1 MVEGLAEHQ
10 IESSRGLFKTRLPA
24 AKEDAAARTARLK
37 LYVEAAS
44 LIPENAEALELL
56 REAEELHKDLKWP
69 ERKEAV
75 AQMYEDFL
83 HAAPDTTQAYEVL
96 KRILSA
102 LGREDPATLARC
114 ESIMAATGTPRE
126 QRRLFYREL
135 APTIRSWKLLG
146 YFDPGAGKRNLEKEM
161 RPERFPV
168 RLNASYADAD
178 GAATTWRDAECSWH
192 SLDLWDH
199 LPTGRRGYP
208 VAYAYTRV
216 ESPRTQKACLAI
228 GVSHGCV
235 VWVNGERAGPA
246 VWRGFRR
253 DGHYV
258 PIQLREGL
266 NDLLVKVIHSSARG
280 QLSCRI
286 ADQNGR
292 PLDGIVLSLP
302 VNVVSVIGSADPDR
316 VSVMFSEPVD
326 RASAEALP
334 NYAVSG
340 DVTVTG
346 ASLGADWRTLT
357 LSTSPLVRT
366 GEYTLTVGG
375 VTSAE
380 SPLRGVERGSKR
392 QFVILGSGGGL
403 TGRYYNELEFKK
415 LAVTR
420 TDPVVNFAWGEGAPA
435 GVEPGDLSV
444 VWTGFVEPL
453 FSEEYTFHT
462 LSDDGVRLWVGG
474 RKLVDNWTN
483 HGVVENS
490 GKIRLEAFK
499 RYEIR
504 IEYFQG
510 WGDSCIKLL
519 WSSRS
524 QNREIVP
531 RTQLYPET
539 PEEGG
544 PAGVPTDGGTQ
555 PAGLGPYP
563 GNAPAGTGAREAWL
577 RILARIQLTGSPRG
591 SYRFEVQFT
600 RIRGDCMAVMF
611 PVHDTSGLLV
621 VSGWEG
627 KVSGLAFID
636 GKDANANGTTR
647 NGKLSNGEKHTLL
660 LEVRAQRNARARVA
674 VSLDGEA
681 YLTWRGRTSSLKP
694 NRAWGLRQAGSLGIG
709 AYNATIVFHSCRLQA
724 LGDAGAR

>member
-1 MVEGLAEHQ
+1 M
-10 IESSRGLFKTRLPA
+10 
-24 AKEDAAARTARLK
+24 
-37 LYVEAAS
+37 
-44 LIPENAEALELL
+44 
-56 REAEELHKDLKWP
+56 
-69 ERKEAV
+69 
-75 AQMYEDFL
+75 
-83 HAAPDTTQAYEVL
+83 
-96 KRILSA
+96 
-102 LGREDPATLARC
+102 
-114 ESIMAATGTPRE
+114 
-126 QRRLFYREL
+126 
-135 APTIRSWKLLG
+135 
-146 YFDPGAGKRNLEKEM
+146 
-161 RPERFPV
+161 
-168 RLNASYADAD
+168 
-178 GAATTWRDAECSWH
+178 
-192 SLDLWDH
+192 
-199 LPTGRRGYP
+199 
-208 VAYAYTRV
+208 
-216 ESPRTQKACLAI
+216 I

-235 VWVNGERAGPA
+235 VWVNGKRAGPA

-258 PIQLREGL
+258 PIQLKKGL

-302 VNVVSVIGSADPDR
+302 VNVVSAIGSSDPDR
-316 VSVMFSEPVD
+316 VRVMFSEPVD
-326 RASAEALP
+326 RASAETVS

-346 ASLGADWRTLT
+346 ASLGADWRTVT

-392 QFVILGSGGGL
+392 EFVVLGSGGGL

-420 TDPVVNFAWGEGAPA
+420 IDPVVNFAWGEGAPE

-490 GKIRLEAFK
+490 GKIRLEAFRK
-499 RYEIR
+499 YEIR

-531 RTQLYPET
+531 QTQLYPKT
-539 PEEGG
+539 PEDGG

-563 GNAPAGTGAREAWL
+563 GRVPAGTGAREAWL
-577 RILARIQLTGSPRG
+577 RVLALKDAAPLPAERGGAVDLLGPVVAARDALRGKWRRVGGQVISSEEPYARIQLMGSPRG

-600 RIRGDCMAVMF
+600 RVRGDCMAVMF

-636 GKDANANGTTR
+636 GKDANANKTTR
-647 NGKLSNGEKHTLL
+647 DGKLSNGKKHTIL
-660 LEVRAQRNARARVA
+660 LEVRAQRNNRARVA

-681 YLTWRGRTSSLKP
+681 YLTWRGPASSLRP
-694 NRAWGLRQAGSLGIG
+694 DRAWGMRQAGSLGIG

-724 LGDAGAR
+724 LGDAGAK